1 MRSTNFFKTDTI
13 AVSSR
18 LNEYLKS
25 NFDYEIEGDIDTLRE
40 AKAKLEAKKRDM
52 NPDFQDRSYVETMLM
67 LETVKALLK
76 AHNENEVNEG
86 GKHKYVSDAQRKA
99 VHAKKAEAKNETKEP
114 EMEKE
119 TKKVEEKS
127 VEAPK
132 EENLEESLLDQLN
145 KLLEGDAAEA
155 EITMAA
161 RGIVDELQDVV
172 EKLGKIQ
179 NDQLGPLADEMAYTH
194 GPEQAEQF
202 KSSVDQAIAGL
213 LDSARSTKDAVNS
226 AALVLSGEAPASD
239 MEPATTEIG
248 GDMEDDMKDDIEADL
263 SGGDEASSGEV
274 DEPLGRSKRD

>member
-1 MRSTNFFKTDTI
+1 MRSTNFFKTDT
-13 AVSSR
+13 VSVSTR

-25 NFDYEIEGDIDTLRE
+25 NFGYEVEGDLDSLRE
-40 AKAKLEAKKRDM
+40 AKANLEAKKREM
-52 NPDFQDRSYVETMLM
+52 NADYQDKDYVETMLM

-76 AHNENEVNEG
+76 AYLPEG

-99 VHAKKAEAKNETKEP
+99 VHAKKAEETKEP
-114 EMEKE
+114 KMKKQE
-119 TKKVEEKS
+119 TKVEETKVEEKA
-127 VEAPK
+127 VETPK

-194 GPEQAEQF
+194 GPEQAESF

-213 LDSARSTKDAVNS
+213 LDSARSTKDSVNS

>member
-1 MRSTNFFKTDTI
+1 MS
-13 AVSSR
+13 A
-18 LNEYLKS
+18 
-25 NFDYEIEGDIDTLRE
+25 DYQNKD
-40 AKAKLEAKKRDM
+40 
-52 NPDFQDRSYVETMLM
+52 YVETMLM
-67 LETVKALLK
+67 LETIKALLK
-76 AHNENEVNEG
+76 AHLPEG

-99 VHAKKAEAKNETKEP
+99 VHAKKAEETKEP
-114 EMEKE
+114 KMKKQK
-119 TKKVEEKS
+119 TKVEEKA
-127 VEAPK
+127 VETPK

-202 KSSVDQAIAGL
+202 KASVDQAIAGL
-213 LDSARSTKDAVNS
+213 LDSARSTKDSVNS

>member
-13 AVSSR
+13 SVSTR

-25 NFDYEIEGDIDTLRE
+25 NFGYEVEGDLDSLRE
-40 AKAKLEAKKRDM
+40 AKANLEAKKREMIADYQ
-52 NPDFQDRSYVETMLM
+52 NKDYVETMLM
-67 LETVKALLK
+67 LETIKALLK
-76 AHNENEVNEG
+76 AHLPEG

-99 VHAKKAEAKNETKEP
+99 VHAKKAEETKEP
-114 EMEKE
+114 KMKKQE
-119 TKKVEEKS
+119 TKVEEKA
-127 VEAPK
+127 VETPK

-202 KSSVDQAIAGL
+202 KASVDQAIAGL
-213 LDSARSTKDAVNS
+213 LDSARSTKDSVNS

>member
-13 AVSSR
+13 SVSSR
-18 LNEYLKS
+18 LNDYLKS
-25 NFDYEIEGDIDTLRE
+25 NFGYAVEGDLDSLRE
-40 AKAKLEAKKRDM
+40 AKANLEAKKRDM
-52 NPDFQDRSYVETMLM
+52 TPDYQSKDYVETMLM
-67 LETVKALLK
+67 LETVKSLLK
-76 AHNENEVNEG
+76 VHGEQEIAEG

-99 VHAKKAEAKNETKEP
+99 VHAKKAEETKEP
-114 EMEKE
+114 KMKKE
-119 TKKVEEKS
+119 ESKIEEKA

-194 GPEQAEQF
+194 GPEQAETF
-202 KSSVDQAIAGL
+202 KSSVDQAIAGI
-213 LDSARSTKDAVNS
+213 LDSARSTKDAVNN
-226 AALVLSGEAPASD
+226 AALVLSGEAPAGD
-239 MEPATTEIG
+239 MEPATAEVG
-248 GDMEDDMKDDIEADL
+248 GDMQDDMEDDIAADL
-263 SGGDEASSGEV
+263 GGDEASSGEV